1 MSGVWAELARTLRSS
16 VPYRRLRDEL
26 GDVVRLPLPAAAWV
40 GELLAADLGR
50 PLLVVVPHE
59 ADALAWMEVVR
70 LVAGEDRALYFPA
83 PSLTPYQEGVSSLPV
98 RAQEVLALD
107 RLLAAAAGAAT
118 NGGGA
123 TRTPAKISA
132 LLATPRALFQRLPPA
147 AELARRTLA
156 LAPGEDWPRE
166 LLVEHLTEAGYQR
179 ADLVTQVGDSAVRGG
194 VIDVWPPGEPAPLRL
209 DLFGDTLESI
219 RAFDP
224 VSQRSGEAVA
234 SLRLLP
240 LTLFDGGAR
249 GRERLAQ
256 ALAAEL
262 AARLPAGHR
271 PPMEAQERLHGLTQ
285 GVPFHGW
292 EALLPLAAPATTWL
306 PALLPGALPVV
317 VDPTSLGEEI
327 DLLARR
333 LEEDFEVRRAHGEL
347 TAPPDLLLV
356 PAAEVTEF
364 VANAPLRLGS
374 GGAPRPDG
382 RGQAPPL
389 HPDGM
394 RPRTPDA
401 VAGIPPAPDV
411 GAGPAPARPPHQAGA
426 APIDFGGVT
435 TDVLHGQIPR
445 LPREVEAARSRGER
459 FVLVADEGQHG
470 NLAELLANREVA
482 VGGNGVEL
490 VDGELT
496 RGFRLP
502 PAGVVVFGEPQ
513 LWPRRPG
520 AGTTPRPRRA
530 ARFGAFLSGLRDL
543 KVGDFIVHVDHGIGQ
558 FLGLRTVAPETT
570 GISPL
575 PATLRDAAPAA
586 GGSVEVME
594 ISYAGDK
601 TLLLPLSRIDQVQ
614 KYGGIEG
621 MAPKLDQLG
630 GASWNKTQ
638 DRVRKS
644 VKQLAINLLELYA
657 QRQMAKAPAMGRG
670 SDLEAQFI
678 AAFAYDETDDQLEA
692 IEAIFADLEREQPM
706 DRLLC
711 GDVGFGKTE
720 VAMRAAFRAVDNGYQ
735 VAVLAPTTILADQHL
750 ETFQKRFEG
759 LPITIEMI
767 SRFRTPQEIKD
778 IRDRTKAGKVDILIG
793 THRLLSKD
801 ISLPRL
807 ALLIID
813 EEQRFGV
820 AHKERLR
827 EMKKTLHVLAMSATP
842 VPRTLQLSLAG
853 VRELS
858 VIETPPRDRMAVET
872 AILPF
877 TGELVRE
884 AIEYERERGGQI
896 YYVYNKVE
904 DIDQMA
910 GWLRELVPGLRVTV
924 GHGQM
929 DERELSRRMHA
940 FTAGDY
946 DVLLASTIIENGI
959 HIPRVNTM
967 LVHRAERF
975 GLAQLYQL
983 RGRVGRSN
991 TLAYCYLLVPADR
1004 VLPVDARKRLD
1015 ALRDFSEL
1023 GAGFRIA
1030 ARDLEIRGAGNMLG
1044 AEQSGHI
1051 AAVGIETY
1059 MKLLEQTMRELRG
1072 EVVEEAPSATL
1083 DLPVPMAIP
1092 TDYIDNPNIRME
1104 VYRKISTAE
1113 TEPEAMLAE
1122 LRERFGPPPQAVYQ
1136 LLEVAKLKRLAE
1148 SLRVQSLSWQK
1159 GELVIRLR
1167 RDARIDPERLVELVS
1182 TRQDAT
1188 FSPNGVLTLR
1198 PRGGELLEVA
1208 RGTLE
1213 RLAS

>member
-26 GDVVRLPLPAAAWV
+26 GAVARLPVARLPLPAAAWV
-40 GELLAADLGR
+40 GELLAADLER

-59 ADALAWMEVVR
+59 ADALAWLEAVR
-70 LVAGEDRALYFPA
+70 LVAGEERALYFPA
-83 PSLTPYQEGVSSLPV
+83 PPLTPYQEGSASLPV
-98 RAQEVLALD
+98 RTQEVLALD
-107 RLLAAAAGAAT
+107 RLLHGEPV
-118 NGGGA
+118 
-123 TRTPAKISA
+123 RA
-132 LLATPRALFQRLPPA
+132 LIATPRALFQRLPPA

-166 LLVEHLTEAGYQR
+166 LLVEHLLETGYQR
-179 ADLVTQVGDSAVRGG
+179 VDLVSQAGEAAVRGG
-194 VIDVWPPGEPAPLRL
+194 VLDVWPPGEPQPLRL

-224 VSQRSGEAVA
+224 LSQRSGE
-234 SLRLLP
+234 SLAGARLLP
-240 LTLFDGGAR
+240 LTLFDAGAHARARLATALAQRVPASPGSGAR
-249 GRERLAQ
+249 L
-256 ALAAEL
+256 
-262 AARLPAGHR
+262 
-271 PPMEAQERLHGLTQ
+271 PMEAQERLHGLAQ
-285 GVPFHGW
+285 GVPFAGW
-292 EALLPLAAPATTWL
+292 EVLLPLAAPATTWL
-306 PALLPGALPVV
+306 PELQPRALALA
-317 VDPTSLGEEI
+317 VDPPTLDEEI
-327 DLLARR
+327 ALLARR
-333 LEEDFEVRRAHGEL
+333 LDEDFEVRRAHGEL
-347 TAPPDLLLV
+347 TAPPGELLI
-356 PAAEVTEF
+356 PAAEVAAY
-364 VANAPLRLGS
+364 V
-374 GGAPRPDG
+374 
-382 RGQAPPL
+382 
-389 HPDGM
+389 
-394 RPRTPDA
+394 
-401 VAGIPPAPDV
+401 
-411 GAGPAPARPPHQAGA
+411 AGA
-426 APIDFGGVT
+426 AIHIGAGAGGGPAGAASAPVTPIDFGGT
-435 TDVLHGQIPR
+435 LTDVLHGQLPR
-445 LPREVEAARSRGER
+445 LPREVEAARARGER
-459 FVLVADEGQHG
+459 FLLVADQEHHA
-470 NLAELLANREVA
+470 NLAELLAGREVQ
-482 VGGNGVEL
+482 GVEL

-502 PAGVVVFGEPQ
+502 AAGVVVFGEPQ
-513 LWPRRPG
+513 LWPRRPT
-520 AGTTPRPRRA
+520 ATRPQRRGP
-530 ARFGAFLSGLRDL
+530 RFGPFVSGLRDL
-543 KVGDFIVHVDHGIGQ
+543 KIGDYVVHVDHGIGQ
-558 FLGLRTVAPETT
+558 FLGLRTVEGDGAGAT
-570 GISPL
+570 PL
-575 PATLRDAAPAA
+575 PASLRDAAPSSA
-586 GGSVEVME
+586 GAVEVME
-594 ISYAGDK
+594 LAYSAGK

-621 MAPKLDQLG
+621 VAPRLDQLG
-630 GASWNKTQ
+630 GASWNKTK
-638 DRVRKS
+638 DKVRKS
-644 VKQLAINLLELYA
+644 VKQLAINLLQLYA
-657 QRQMAKAPAMGRG
+657 ERQMARAPAMSRG
-670 SDLEAQFI
+670 SDLEQQFT
-678 AAFAYDETDDQLEA
+678 AAFAYDETEDQLEA
-692 IEAIFADLEREQPM
+692 IAAIFGDLEREQPM

-720 VAMRAAFRAVDNGYQ
+720 VAMRAAFRAVDNGHQ

-750 ETFQKRFEG
+750 ETFKKRFEG

-767 SRFRTPQEIKD
+767 SRFRTPAEIRD
-778 IRDRTKAGKVDILIG
+778 IRDRAKAGKVDILIG

-801 ISLPRL
+801 VSLPRL

-827 EMKKTLHVLAMSATP
+827 DLKKTLHVLAMSATP

-853 VRELS
+853 VRDLS

-877 TGELVRE
+877 TGELIRE

-896 YYVYNKVE
+896 YYVYNKVA
-904 DIDQMA
+904 DIDNMA
-910 GWLRELVPGLRVTV
+910 GYLRELVPGLRVTV

-946 DVLLASTIIENGI
+946 DLLLASTIIENGI

-991 TLAYCYLLVPADR
+991 TLGYCYLLVPADR
-1004 VLPVDARKRLD
+1004 VLPADARKRLD

-1030 ARDLEIRGAGNMLG
+1030 ARDLEIRGAGSLLG

-1051 AAVGIETY
+1051 ASVGIETY
-1059 MKLLEQTMRELRG
+1059 MKLLEDTMRELRG

-1092 TDYIDNPNIRME
+1092 TDYIDNANLRME
-1104 VYRKISTAE
+1104 VYRKIAAADV
-1113 TEPEAMLAE
+1113 EPEAMLAE

-1136 LLEVAKLKRLAE
+1136 LLDVARLKRLAE
-1148 SLRVQSLSWQK
+1148 RLRVQSLSWQK
-1159 GELVIRLR
+1159 GELIIRLR
-1167 RDARIDPERLVELVS
+1167 RDAKIDPDRLVELVS
-1182 TRQDAT
+1182 TRPDAT

-1198 PRGGELLEVA
+1198 PRGGELLDVA